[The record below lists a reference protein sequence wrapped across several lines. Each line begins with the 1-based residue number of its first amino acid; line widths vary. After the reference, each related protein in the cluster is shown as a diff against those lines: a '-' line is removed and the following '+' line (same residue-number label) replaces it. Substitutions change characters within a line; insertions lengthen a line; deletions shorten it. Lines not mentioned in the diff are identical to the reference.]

1 MISHSINFQILSS
14 NHILVN
20 GQINNVEGKF
30 IIDTG
35 ASNSC
40 VDIMK
45 SEKFKLTF
53 EISNE
58 TASSA
63 TNTMKETY
71 VSKNNRLN
79 LGSCQINNY
88 DFILFNMSHIRD
100 LLIKEEYIDVDGIIG
115 ADILKK
121 TKALVDYE
129 VKKILLKY

>member
-20 GQINNVEGKF
+20 GQINNIEGKF

-45 SEKFKLTF
+45 SEKFKLNF

-71 VSKNNRLN
+71 ISKNNCLN

-88 DFILFNMSHIRD
+88 DFILFNMSHVRD
-100 LLIKEEYIDVDGIIG
+100 LLIKEEEIDFDGIIG
-115 ADILKK
+115 GDILKK

-129 VKKILLKY
+129 LKKILLRY

>member
-14 NHILVN
+14 DHILVD
-20 GQINNVEGKF
+20 GQINNIQGKF
-30 IIDTG
+30 IVDTG

-40 VDIMK
+40 IDTMK

-58 TASSA
+58 TAYSA

-71 VSKNNRLN
+71 ISKNNSLN

-88 DFILFNMSHIRD
+88 DFIIFNMSHIRD
-100 LLIKEEYIDVDGIIG
+100 LLIKEEDIDVDGIIG
-115 ADILKK
+115 SDILKK
-121 TKALVDYE
+121 TNALVDYKL
-129 VKKILLKY
+129 KKILLRY